1 MKFATRFA
9 IIIVVT
15 FLCMALADFIASH
28 FTGVHQLATD
38 SGNMPYTRWQEK
50 FQTLIFIVGGISGL
64 CSLAWLGLTG
74 WIFEADSYDTPR
86 WRRFWI
92 VLAGVTLIANFAA
105 PQFYSLVAGI
115 KLNFAI
121 SGIFVLTFTVIGY
134 WLLSIAVTPAAF
146 KYVPPLSDLFR

>member
-9 IIIVVT
+9 VIILVT
-15 FLCMALADFIASH
+15 FLCMELANFLAENYA
-28 FTGVHQLATD
+28 GAHQLATD

-50 FQTLIFIVGGISGL
+50 FQTLIFLVGGISGL

-74 WIFEADSYDTPR
+74 WIFEADSYELAR

-92 VLAGVTLIANFAA
+92 ILAVVTLIANLAV
-105 PQFYSLVAGI
+105 PQIYSLSVGI

-121 SGIFVLTFTVIGY
+121 SGVFVLAFTVIGY
-134 WLLSIAVTPAAF
+134 WLLSIAVTPPAF
-146 KYVPPLSDLFR
+146 KYVPPLAGLFR